1 MGTAMHADFD
11 GLESEGATRR
21 DTGPGKEAE
30 SVRGTSRLPRL
41 AAGVLTLLTLTAC
54 SSWRN
59 PPPKDPDALADYK
72 EANDPYEPLNRKM
85 YSLNMWAYHHA
96 LRPVGKAW
104 AWVVPKFARDAI
116 SNLSETWNEPV
127 AFFSDVGAGKSRRA
141 GDSFMRFAINMT
153 AGVGGLIDVAT
164 PVGYPQEDGNP
175 GMTLATWGVPSGPYL
190 FLPGMGPG
198 TVRDA
203 AADGIISIGL
213 APIDYVPK
221 GYGLLTFNWAY
232 NIAGRLNGYA
242 DAIDQI
248 DNVERDALD
257 PYAFIRSAWQQQ
269 QAVKIEAFRNDN
281 RATVPD
287 WYN

>member
-1 MGTAMHADFD
+1 MQAR
-11 GLESEGATRR
+11 SEGTGSRSARKRNAGGSPGWTRVVA
-21 DTGPGKEAE
+21 GSLAIFG
-30 SVRGTSRLPRL
+30 L
-41 AAGVLTLLTLTAC
+41 AAC
-54 SSWRN
+54 SGMRN
-59 PPPKDPDALADYK
+59 PPPKDPEALADYK
-72 EANDPYEPLNRKM
+72 AANDPYEPLNRKM
-85 YSLNMWAYHHA
+85 YGVNMWAYHNA

-116 SNLSETWNEPV
+116 GNLSSTWNEPV

-164 PVGYPQEDGNP
+164 PAGYPKEEGSP
-175 GMTLATWGVPSGPYL
+175 GLTLASWGVASGPYL
-190 FLPGMGPG
+190 FLPGMGPS

-203 AADGIISIGL
+203 LGDGVISIGL
-213 APIDYVPK
+213 APLDYVPK

-248 DNVERDALD
+248 DSVERDALD

-269 QAVKIEAFRNDN
+269 QAAKVEALKNDH